1 MSAENGQRSSTRPRE
16 RLDRRGARCLGDAE
30 VLAVLLES
38 GSAKT
43 GALEAAR
50 ALLDRTDG
58 SLYRL
63 SRWTISDFTDAGL
76 TWMRACSLAA
86 AFELA
91 RRFEDRREISEP
103 ISSSRDV
110 FEFFEKRAL
119 TLDRECCW
127 ILSLDVKLR
136 PLRYDEITTG
146 TASGSLFHPRDF
158 LRPAVRCNAE
168 CVVLVHN
175 HPSGDATPSA
185 NDMKITKKLAE
196 AASTLDIRLTD
207 HVIVGRRNIPPH
219 VAGYF
224 SFADA
229 NLLSPVL

>member
-1 MSAENGQRSSTRPRE
+1 MRPRE

-30 VLAVLLES
+30 VLAVLLEVGDS
-38 GSAKT
+38 KT
-43 GALEAAR
+43 PPLDVAR

-76 TWMRACSLAA
+76 TWKRACSLAA

-91 RRFEDRREISEP
+91 RRFEDRREISAP
-103 ISSSRDV
+103 ISCSRDV

-119 TLDRECCW
+119 PLDRESCW
-127 ILSLDVKLR
+127 ILSLDIKLR
-136 PLRYDEITTG
+136 PLRYDEVSAG
-146 TASGSLFHPRDF
+146 TANGSLFHPRDF

-168 CVVLVHN
+168 CVILVHN
-175 HPSGDATPSA
+175 HPSGDSTPSA
-185 NDMKITKKLAE
+185 SDVKITKKLA
-196 AASTLDIRLTD
+196 AAAATLDIRLAD

-219 VAGYF
+219 VEGYF
-224 SFADA
+224 SFADSG
-229 NLLSPVL
+229 LLKAGE